1 MFDDRGVTAALAFP
15 ARPVSAHRER
25 SVLDSGNVEV
35 GALVGNI
42 DRLARRVAPPL
53 PVADALRAVLPEG
66 LPRGSTIAVHGSV
79 SLLLAL
85 LGTASQEGAWS
96 ALVAMPRV
104 SVEAAVEYGVD
115 PARLVVVP
123 DPGTEWSAAVSVLV
137 DALDLVVVRPPAT
150 LPSALGR
157 RLSARARSKDAVL
170 LTYLGGAGL
179 THWPGADVVLTA
191 ATIEWTGLGD
201 LAGHGRLRGRQVE
214 LSASG
219 RGRHAPSRTT
229 RCWLPAPLGRGIDS
243 VSLPGPEVARLDDRR
258 AG

>member
-1 MFDDRGVTAALAFP
+1 MFDDRAVTAALAL

-25 SVLDSGNVEV
+25 SVLDSGNVDV

-66 LPRGSTIAVHGSV
+66 LPRGSTVAVHGSV

-85 LGTASQEGAWS
+85 LGAASQEGAWS
-96 ALVAMPRV
+96 ALVAMPPV

-115 PARLVVVP
+115 PARLAVVP
-123 DPGTEWSAAVSVLV
+123 DPGTEWSTAVSALV
-137 DALDLVVVRPPAT
+137 DAIDLVVVRPPVT

-170 LTYLGGAGL
+170 LTYLGGAGQ
-179 THWPGADVVLTA
+179 THWPGVDVVLTA
-191 ATIEWTGLGD
+191 ATIEWTGVGD
-201 LAGHGRLRGRQVE
+201 PDGHGRLRSRQVE

-219 RGRHAPSRTT
+219 RGRHAPARTT

-243 VSLPGPEVARLDDRR
+243 VSRPSPEVARLDDRR